1 MKLFDPLITLSP
13 MFFDAALQV
22 GRIDNPSPVRR
33 IVDPLC

>member
-1 MKLFDPLITLSP
+1 MITLDPLNILNR
-13 MFFDAALQV
+13 MVFEAALQV